1 MNQRIHS
8 ENPQKISKTMIG
20 GRVMNRK
27 VWTILFVMLFLLY
40 AAASSFAATITKDFE
55 EVYDFDSGGDVVVRA
70 VNGGIEV
77 SSWSRDKVEIKAEIK
92 VKAGS
97 HGRAEDL
104 LEEVEIVVDYDSDR
118 IRVEADYPK
127 HWGRKGFFNWGFGSN
142 AGVWV
147 RYWIKVPEK
156 TNIDLKSVN
165 GGIGAEN
172 VEGRA
177 ELKTTN
183 GGIEA
188 SGMKGSVSVH
198 TTNGSVRV
206 KVDSFSNSDEI
217 AIRTVNGSVR
227 LALPSDVS
235 ADLETSTVNGSI
247 RTDFP
252 LTVRGRFSKR
262 HLDGKIKEGGGRII
276 LGTVNGSVTISDR

>member
-1 MNQRIHS
+1 
-8 ENPQKISKTMIG
+8 
-20 GRVMNRK
+20 MNRK
-27 VWTILFVMLFLLY
+27 GWVILFVAMFLLC
-40 AAASSFAATITKDFE
+40 AATSSFAATITEDFE
-55 EVYDFDSGGDVVVRA
+55 EVYDFDPGGDVIVRA

-77 SSWSRDKVEIKAEIK
+77 TSWSQDKVEIKAEIK

-97 HGRAEDL
+97 RRKAEDL
-104 LEEVEIVVDYDSDR
+104 LEEVEIVIDYDSDR
-118 IRVEADYPK
+118 IRIEADYPK
-127 HWGRKGFFNWGFGSN
+127 RWGRKGFFNWGFGSN

-147 RYWIKVPEK
+147 RYWIMVPEK
-156 TNIDLKSVN
+156 TNIDLKTVN
-165 GGIGAEN
+165 GGIGVEN

-188 SGMKGSVSVH
+188 SEMKGSISVQ

-206 KVDSFSNSDEI
+206 KVDSFSDSDEI
-217 AIRTVNGSVR
+217 TIRTVNGSVR

-235 ADLETSTVNGSI
+235 ADLEASTVNGSI

-252 LTVRGRFSKR
+252 LTVRGRLSKR
-262 HLDGKIKEGGGRII
+262 HLDGKIKEGGGSIT
-276 LGTVNGSVTISDR
+276 LGTVNGSVKISDR

>member
-1 MNQRIHS
+1 
-8 ENPQKISKTMIG
+8 
-20 GRVMNRK
+20 MNRK
-27 VWTILFVMLFLLY
+27 GWVILFVAMFLLC
-40 AAASSFAATITKDFE
+40 AATFSFAATITEDFE
-55 EVYDFDSGGDVVVRA
+55 EVYDFDPGGDVIVRA

-77 SSWSRDKVEIKAEIK
+77 SSWSQDKVEIVSEVK
-92 VKAGS
+92 VRAGS
-97 HGRAEDL
+97 RRKAEDL
-104 LEEVEIVVDYDSDR
+104 LEEVEIVIDYDSDR

-127 HWGRKGFFNWGFGSN
+127 RWGRKGFFNWGFGSN

-147 RYWIKVPEK
+147 RYWIMVPEK
-156 TNIDLKSVN
+156 TNIDLKTVN
-165 GGIGAEN
+165 GGIGVEN

-188 SGMKGSVSVH
+188 SEMKGSVSVQ

-206 KVDSFSNSDEI
+206 KVDCFSDNDEI
-217 AIRTVNGSVR
+217 TIRTVNGSVR

-235 ADLETSTVNGSI
+235 ADLEASTVNGSI

-252 LTVRGRFSKR
+252 LTVQGRLSKR
-262 HLDGKIKEGGGRII
+262 HLDGKIKDGGGRIS
-276 LGTVNGSVTISDR
+276 LGTVNGSVTISER

>member
-1 MNQRIHS
+1 MN
-8 ENPQKISKTMIG
+8 K
-20 GRVMNRK
+20 K
-27 VWTILFVMLFLLY
+27 VWTILFVTLFLLY
-40 AAASSFAATITKDFE
+40 SAASSFAATITKDFE
-55 EVYDFDSGGDVVVRA
+55 EVYDFDSGGDVIVRT
-70 VNGGIEV
+70 VNGQIDV

-97 HGRAEDL
+97 HGKAEDL
-104 LEEVEIVVDYDSDR
+104 LEEVEIVVDNDSDR

-127 HWGRKGFFNWGFGSN
+127 HLRGFGFFNWGFGSN

-165 GGIGAEN
+165 GGIGVEN
-172 VEGRA
+172 VEGRT

-217 AIRTVNGSVR
+217 VIRTVNGGVR
-227 LALPSDVS
+227 LALPSNVN

-262 HLDGKIKEGGGRII
+262 HLDGKINEGGGSII

>member
-1 MNQRIHS
+1 
-8 ENPQKISKTMIG
+8 
-20 GRVMNRK
+20 MNRK
-27 VWTILFVMLFLLY
+27 GWIILFVAMFLLC

-55 EVYDFDSGGDVVVRA
+55 EVYDFDPGGDVIVRA
-70 VNGGIEV
+70 MNGEIEI
-77 SSWSRDKVEIKAEIK
+77 SSWSQDKVEIKAEIK

-97 HGRAEDL
+97 RHKAEDL
-104 LEEVEIVVDYDSDR
+104 LEKVEIGVDYDSDK

-127 HWGRKGFFNWGFGSN
+127 HWGGYGFLDWAFGSN
-142 AGVWV
+142 AGIWV
-147 RYWIKVPEK
+147 RFWIMVPEK
-156 TNIDLKSVN
+156 TNIDLKTVN

-177 ELKTTN
+177 ELRTTN

-188 SGMKGSVSVH
+188 SEMKGSVSVQ

-206 KVDSFSNSDEI
+206 KVDSFSNNDEI
-217 AIRTVNGSVR
+217 ILRTVNGSVR

-235 ADLETSTVNGSI
+235 ADLEASTVNGSI

-252 LTVRGRFSKR
+252 LTVQGRLNKR
-262 HLDGKIKEGGGRII
+262 HLDGKIKEGGGRIS
-276 LGTVNGSVTISDR
+276 LGTVNGSVTISER